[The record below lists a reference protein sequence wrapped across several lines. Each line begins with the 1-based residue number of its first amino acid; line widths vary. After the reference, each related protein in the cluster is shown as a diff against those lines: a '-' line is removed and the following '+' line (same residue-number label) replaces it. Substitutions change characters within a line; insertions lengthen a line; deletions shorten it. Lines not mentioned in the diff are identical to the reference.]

1 MAIVKK
7 GKMAK
12 NVEMKNEA
20 VTNYKGNIEKGKGP
34 SKKAAVATAKK
45 NEGFGGKK
53 KK

>member
-12 NVEMKNEA
+12 DVEMENEP
-20 VTNYKGNIEKGKGP
+20 VTNYKSNAEKGKGP

-45 NEGFGGKK
+45 NEGFGKK